1 MCPASC
7 LCVLTTMHY
16 AKPLAKLVAEFEKL
30 PGIGPKSAQRLAFHI
45 LRIPEEEAYA
55 LADAVVCVKQQIR
68 QCPVC
73 YNFTDQSCCEI
84 CSSAKRDRSILCV
97 VAEPRDVVAMEK
109 TNEFRG
115 LYHVLGGVIS
125 PMDGIGPETLKIRE
139 LLNRVGEGE
148 IKEVVLATNPT
159 VEGDTTAMYVARML
173 KEACGDEVKIT
184 RIAHGMPV
192 GGDMDYADQATL
204 IQALQWRREM

>member
-1 MCPASC
+1 
-7 LCVLTTMHY
+7 MHY
-16 AKPLAKLVAEFEKL
+16 AKPLARLVAEFEKL

-45 LRIPEEEAYA
+45 LRIPEEEARA
-55 LADAVVCVKQQIR
+55 LADAVVSAKESIG
-68 QCPVC
+68 QCSVC
-73 YNFTDQSCCEI
+73 FNFTDQARCDV
-84 CSSAKRDRSILCV
+84 CSDPRRDRSLLCV
-97 VAEPRDVVAMEK
+97 VSEPRDVVAMEK

-125 PMDGIGPETLKIRE
+125 PMDGVGPEALRIRE
-139 LLNRVGEGE
+139 LEERIRQDG
-148 IKEVVLATNPT
+148 IKEVILATNPT
-159 VEGDTTAMYVARML
+159 IEGDTTAMYVASALRSL
-173 KEACGDEVKIT
+173 GVKVT